1 MGQLFKSACTHIEV
15 WTAGPRILNHPHE
28 LLLPLPPF
36 WRQYSER
43 KPRIHP
49 SASLC
54 ARPTYSGRPSGA
66 EKSQADR
73 RVTSERGYAASC
85 IPPSVNS
92 PSAHSGEYS
101 FERTRV

>member
-1 MGQLFKSACTHIEV
+1 MGQRFKSACTHIEV

-54 ARPTYSGRPSGA
+54 AGATYIVVDLGESRSLKPTIGWPASGA
-66 EKSQADR
+66 MRHPAYHLR
-73 RVTSERGYAASC
+73 
-85 IPPSVNS
+85 
-92 PSAHSGEYS
+92 
-101 FERTRV
+101 